1 MIRLPANTNS
11 LSTNG
16 RCILFRYDKPFANI
30 VIFRE
35 VLMIILLY
43 SYFVM
48 IQKFNPNVNIMVHI
62 YRN

>member
-11 LSTNG
+11 LSTKG

-48 IQKFNPNVNIMVHI
+48 IQKFNPK
-62 YRN
+62 